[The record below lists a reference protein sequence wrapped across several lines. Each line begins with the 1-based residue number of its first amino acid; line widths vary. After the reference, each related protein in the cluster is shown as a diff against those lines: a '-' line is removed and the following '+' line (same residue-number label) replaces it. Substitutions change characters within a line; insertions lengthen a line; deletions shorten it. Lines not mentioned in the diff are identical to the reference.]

1 MNKQNGTIEK
11 SPREGKSIR
20 VWQDGKAFDFGT
32 APKNKKAWYA
42 QHEKDLKGNSPR
54 AKAFNQ
60 YAKSIFQDGGEYSKY
75 QNGGECGGVG
85 QPPCEEGFFDSMMG
99 GVENAYESWKDKEWF
114 ETDKN
119 IVKSLVP
126 GTPYPN
132 PNPYYYNEKINPY
145 LKNQGNVDP
154 DFMATGNPNMLQ
166 EQYNLGVAPAEHVV
180 SKRVNR
186 VPNTQQ
192 IIGEQ
197 VQNVDPDFM
206 ATGNPN
212 MLQEQYNL
220 GVKPAT
226 KTDMGEGYT
235 SGQIGDAKKEQG
247 DKDKENKYEEFNP
260 YAGVDIPSAANFLGE
275 SIESGNALGI
285 AAGGLKTGLGV
296 ARNVLGGMGLERTQ
310 RRGEENFRETGKEN
324 TEGRTRN
331 MLIGEDGG
339 YYLDGGVTP
348 MEYYKDGGEIPQEK
362 LMTGEVMQGVS
373 ENNQGVQPNA
383 ELEDGEHIQSQDGGS
398 IKVEGKD
405 HEEGGEKV
413 ELKEGDR
420 VISNNLEIGSKGK
433 KQLQDMFD
441 VKLSSK
447 DTYAKAVD
455 KAYNSIGL
463 SKVIKEEEKVLKK
476 LTELQEKVK
485 DETTKDLNSEFL
497 YKKLEDIQAK
507 KDELEPKRQEVL
519 TSIFSLQE
527 ESKPKQEPTEEQKF
541 EDGGV
546 MMLSEKYGIPKERAF
561 ELLEEFKKGGY
572 KKYEEG
578 GKFTFN
584 VNDTNYDVSITNDE
598 DAKLAQMYIEVIDEM
613 RKNSKVGSNVKDL
626 DGRYSQAV
634 SKLEEIVKKYDS
646 KVDIQ
651 QALAGKQEVP
661 GGGEGKKTSIGNQV
675 YGQNNANAI
684 YKMIFNKQPKVDGT
698 PPPKKDTQG
707 KTIPTVALL
716 PDQGVLPPSGMASQL
731 NVQRRFDTVEP
742 NLLSA
747 EQMIAENQRQA
758 QTAMGAAQDLPDSQ
772 RAATIGQIN
781 ANLQEANNKAIF
793 QVESQNSQIKNQT
806 AAQNAQIQ
814 MSEENA
820 NAQDSLSYEQR
831 QQTAQALTEENVRQ
845 YYDYLRKLNTSN
857 FNDIRRRKSI
867 NQMYENFDI
876 DAQGNVA
883 NKGGV
888 QFTVNEAMAKG
899 NYALAEKLLKEKTKN
914 A

>member
-166 EQYNLGVAPAEHVV
+166 EQYNLGV
-180 SKRVNR
+180 
-186 VPNTQQ
+186 
-192 IIGEQ
+192 
-197 VQNVDPDFM
+197 
-206 ATGNPN
+206 
-212 MLQEQYNL
+212 
-220 GVKPAT
+220 KPAT

-339 YYLDGGVTP
+339 YYLDGGVAP